1 MHLSSRSLETK
12 AGEDKK
18 VKSGSGD
25 EGEAGGKVGGWL

>member
-18 VKSGSGD
+18 VKGGGGD
-25 EGEAGGKVGGWL
+25 EGEAGRRIGGWL